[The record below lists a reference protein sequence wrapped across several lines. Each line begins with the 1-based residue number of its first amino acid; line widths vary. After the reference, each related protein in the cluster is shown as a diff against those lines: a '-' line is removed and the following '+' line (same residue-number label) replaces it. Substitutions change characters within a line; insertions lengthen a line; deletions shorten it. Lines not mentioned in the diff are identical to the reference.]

1 MRIKF
6 LSAKEAQEYFKEP
19 DEYAKRLPLSNLR
32 MIDEYNPTI
41 DRYMELFLESFQDFK
56 EDSKKAISKYAEK
69 LKDFNVEIKLVA
81 TNRNHSLDITQTR
94 KDVIVVA
101 GGRIG
106 YTTFVHEV
114 YHILSRAYPDLTPK
128 LSSILG
134 FKQIEEVLVKDEKHL
149 LNPDSLFTNYS
160 IELNLDGKKIEAIPY
175 MVLGLATRLMD
186 KEGNRLET
194 KWEDVYGDIFPVTSY
209 TAQPEEIC
217 AEYFA
222 ITFAGACLFS
232 SSNKRNEIFLKN
244 YKNKVKS
251 ILKELKVLL

>member
-6 LSAKEAQEYFKEP
+6 LSAKEARDYFKEP

-32 MIDEYNPTI
+32 MIDDENPSL

-56 EDSKKAISKYAEK
+56 EESKKAISKHAEK
-69 LKDFNVEIKLVA
+69 MKDFDIEIKLVA
-81 TNRNHSLDITQTR
+81 TNRNNSLDITQTR

-101 GGRIG
+101 GGSLG

-114 YHILSRAYPDLTPK
+114 YHILSRNYPNLTPT
-128 LSSILG
+128 LASILG
-134 FKQIEEVLVKDEKHL
+134 FKQIEEVPVKDERHL

-160 IELNLDGKKIEAIPY
+160 IELNLNGQTVEAIPY
-175 MVLGLATRLMD
+175 MVLGLSTRLMD
-186 KEGNRLET
+186 KHGNSLDS
-194 KWEDVYGDIFPVTSY
+194 KWEDVYEDIFPFTSY

-232 SSNKRNEIFLKN
+232 SSNKKNDIFLKQ
-244 YKNKVKS
+244 YKKQVKLM
-251 ILKELKVLL
+251 LKELKVLL